1 VIDWDMPR
9 LGAGAEVM
17 VGLARDHGL
26 TAETALRGTGLTLTQ
41 LDDPAVQ
48 ISTRQEFAVVS
59 NVVTALGD
67 PVGLGVQAGMRFQ
80 LPLYGAFAFALI
92 SSATVGSAVA
102 TVLRSMALTYA
113 FTDVTAETRGDDTYF
128 VFTADGIPEPLRRFV
143 IERDIAGVRRL
154 QCEIFADPAPLA
166 VEFAFPAP
174 PEEALLRYDE
184 AFGVRPS
191 FAARATAVVAAGSL
205 LALPMPEANAR
216 IQALAVAQCGE
227 LLEQRKPRRQTGR
240 AVRDDLVRTLGT
252 PPDAR
257 AVARRMHIGDRTLR
271 ERLAAEG
278 TSFRALVEEVRE
290 RFAEEFLA
298 AGMPVSEIA
307 GRLGYREVSS
317 FSQAFRRWKGV
328 GPRDY
333 RNMMPTRGR

>member
-1 VIDWDMPR
+1 MIDWDMPR

-191 FAARATAVVAAGSL
+191 LAARATAVVAAGSL

-216 IQALAVAQCGE
+216 IRGARRGAVAASCWSSVS
-227 LLEQRKPRRQTGR
+227 RVGR
-240 AVRDDLVRTLGT
+240 PGGRCVMISSEPSAL
-252 PPDAR
+252 
-257 AVARRMHIGDRTLR
+257 RRMPEPSPAGCISVTAPRVNALPR
-271 ERLAAEG
+271 KR
-278 TSFRALVEEVRE
+278 TSFRALAEVVRE
-290 RFAEEFLA
+290 RLRRGVPGRQD
-298 AGMPVSEIA
+298 AGVRDRGPS
-307 GRLGYREVSS
+307 RLSAKCRS
-317 FSQAFRRWKGV
+317 FSQAFRRWKGLA
-328 GPRDY
+328 
-333 RNMMPTRGR
+333 RGTIAT